1 VSLVGL
7 QDRAY
12 QGRAI
17 DSIFAGFERLIT
29 MSPDGR
35 RIGASE
41 LVVAATGAGK
51 TILMAFVAERFAR
64 DIKPRPN
71 VLVVQHRDELV
82 AQNKAKFMRVN
93 RGWDIAEYSG
103 NAKRIARVSEIYD
116 GSVTFGTAQSLSNV
130 SGLRRLREHRF
141 DLVILDECHHSPADT
156 WQSVIAACVAANPSV
171 RILGLTA
178 TPERADGKRLG
189 ETFDRVADIIPIHE
203 LVEAGWLVRP
213 VAEAAELSIDMQQA
227 ARKHGDFDMGDVARM
242 VDKPEIAKV
251 IIDRWLAT
259 AGERQTA
266 FFASTKAHA
275 RHFCESLQA
284 RGIKAAFV
292 IDDTPKDERRA
303 SIAAYAR
310 RDLQC
315 LVNVGTLTE
324 GWDDQ
329 QTSCVALLRPSTS
342 KSLLIQIIGRGL
354 RMLDRELYPTAPP
367 KSDCIVLDFGRS
379 LAAFDGLGVLLD
391 LDPRARRKREPGPA
405 PMKPCAS
412 CRLAIPL
419 HARACPLCKFVYPQR
434 EAEVPDFDPN
444 LIVLRPFDLVLKTSP
459 FSWFTLPSS
468 RAQIACGDRDVWAIV
483 FLDLAG
489 VWHAFGALPREVETH
504 RGEVRLDKKP
514 RWLVSGTRDEAVC
527 AADAFLV
534 ANGDAKDWGA
544 RAWRTTAATTDAQ
557 IEFAMRIK
565 VPGYVAGDADPR
577 DTLYTINCR
586 ITAKLNSDAIRE
598 LLPEVKARVA
608 LARPAQGA
616 LEVAA

>member
-1 VSLVGL
+1 MSVVGL

-12 QGRAI
+12 QQRAI
-17 DSIFAGFERLIT
+17 DSIFTGFERPIT
-29 MSPDGR
+29 ISPEGR
-35 RIGASE
+35 RLGGAE
-41 LVVAATGAGK
+41 LLVGATGMGK
-51 TILMAFVAERFAR
+51 TYVMAMVGERFAR
-64 DIKPRPN
+64 DIKPCPN
-71 VLVVQHRDELV
+71 VLVLQHRDELV
-82 AQNKAKFMRVN
+82 TQNKLKFQRVN

-103 NAKRIARVSEIYD
+103 NAKRFARATSPFD
-116 GSVTFGTAQSLSNV
+116 GAVTFGTAQSLSNV
-130 SGLRRLREHRF
+130 GGLRRLRLQSF
-141 DLVILDECHHSPADT
+141 DLVILDECHHAPADT
-156 WQSVIAACVAANPSV
+156 WQAVIAACVQSNPAV
-171 RILGLTA
+171 RFLGLTA
-178 TPERADGKRLG
+178 TPERADGKKLG

-213 VAEAAELSIDMQQA
+213 IAEAAELDVNMQSA
-227 ARKHGDFDMGDVARM
+227 ARKHGDFDMSDVARM
-242 VDKPEIAKV
+242 VDKPEVAKV

-259 AGERQTA
+259 AGDRQTA

-284 RGIKAAFV
+284 RGVKAAFV

-303 SIAAYAR
+303 HIAAYAR
-310 RDLQC
+310 RELQC

-354 RMLDRELYPTAPP
+354 RMLDRELYPDAPA

-391 LDPRARRKREPGPA
+391 LDPRSRRKREPGPA
-405 PMKPCAS
+405 PMKPCVA
-412 CRLAIPL
+412 CWLAIPL
-419 HARACPLCKFVYPQR
+419 HARVCPLCKFVYPQR
-434 EAEVPDFDPN
+434 EDEVPDFDPN

-489 VWHAFGALPREVETH
+489 LWHAFGAIPREVETH
-504 RGEVRLDKKP
+504 DGKVKTDKKP
-514 RWLVSGTRDEAVC
+514 RWLMSGTRDEAVS

-544 RAWRTTAATTDAQ
+544 RAWRTTAPPSDAQ
-557 IEFAMRIK
+557 VGLAQQLK
-565 VPGYVAGDADPR
+565 VPGYRLGDVDPR

-586 ITAKLNSDAIRE
+586 ITAKLHSDAIRE
-598 LLPEVKARVA
+598 ILPEVKARIAPV
-608 LARPAQGA
+608 QGS